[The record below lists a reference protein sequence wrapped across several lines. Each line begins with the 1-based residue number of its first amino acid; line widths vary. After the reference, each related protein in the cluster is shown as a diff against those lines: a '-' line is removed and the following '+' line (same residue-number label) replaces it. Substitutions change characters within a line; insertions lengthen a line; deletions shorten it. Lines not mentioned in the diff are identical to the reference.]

1 VIHRL
6 GKTLLLGALLAAS
19 LALAPRICS
28 AQSSAGDIALA
39 GTVTGLEGA
48 LGTYVLAIPWR
59 GFWHTEPDGADL
71 LAILGGLVA
80 GAATGVGTGGLVAGH
95 PERAELVSAVSG
107 AGFGVALGIAML
119 GGLYNLLVD
128 FDRLAVSLVYGV
140 PILLA
145 MTAGLVAGLVHYV
158 TVGDA
163 PAMMISPLRVEL

>member
-1 VIHRL
+1 MI
-6 GKTLLLGALLAAS
+6 GTLARALLVGALWVGASCLTPAA
-19 LALAPRICS
+19 AS
-28 AQSSAGDIALA
+28 AQSSPGDIALA

-59 GFWHTEPDGADL
+59 GFWHTEPDGGDL

-80 GAATGVGTGGLVAGH
+80 GVATGVGAGGLVAGH

-119 GGLYNLLVD
+119 GGLYNLLTD

-140 PILLA
+140 PVLLA
-145 MTAGLVAGLVHYV
+145 MTAGLIAGLVHYV
-158 TVGDA
+158 SVGDA